1 MPTKRKHQGMH
12 DRLNL
17 ATLTPYS
24 TIVSAQ
30 ETSTAPAGVQNP
42 QTSIIVGVA
51 IGSALGLT
59 LVIGSTWCYM
69 RRKRDKHLI
78 KGKLTIQLPF
88 ELPTET
94 QTKQKPRQKPKQK
107 QRQKLRQKQKPKP
120 KQKQMLKPRP
130 KPSGVLRELKRYTS
144 ARGTFL
150 SVPTQRLTNR

>member
-1 MPTKRKHQGMH
+1 MH
-12 DRLNL
+12 HRLNL

-24 TIVSAQ
+24 TVVSAQ
-30 ETSTAPAGVQNP
+30 ETSTALAGVQNP

-94 QTKQKPRQKPKQK
+94 QTKRKQKQKPKQK
-107 QRQKLRQKQKPKP
+107 QK
-120 KQKQMLKPRP
+120 LKPRP